1 MTDSTAA
8 AASFAADDA
17 QPYFDAI
24 VSTCAEIE
32 AWLAGSA
39 TEAAALDALL
49 AQFAPHF
56 TMVGTDG
63 AQYDRASL
71 RALFVRLGGHKP
83 GLRITFSAMRAIA
96 CYPGG
101 AAIGYDEHQHDAAGA
116 LRSRRSTAVLERD
129 AASGA
134 IRWTHLQETWIGA

>member
-1 MTDSTAA
+1 MTDSTSAVTLA
-8 AASFAADDA
+8 NA

-24 VSTCAEIE
+24 VSTCAGIE
-32 AWLAGSA
+32 TWLAGSV
-39 TEAAALDALL
+39 TDAAALDALL
-49 AQFAPHF
+49 AQFAPRF

-63 AQYDRASL
+63 TQFDHAGL
-71 RALFVRLGGHKP
+71 RALFTRLGGGKP

-129 AASGA
+129 AASDA
-134 IRWTHLQETWIGA
+134 IRWVHLQETWIGA